1 MNDQMRAFRKY
12 YFTMH
17 PYEQATFF
25 QELEDDLRLRLYG
38 YVSPDEFAEIIESMD
53 IEETLPYF
61 TEMDPRYSAAI
72 FSALPADDAVDILN
86 MLDKEEV
93 VSFLTRMDKESSDEI
108 KNLLHYEEKTA
119 GSIMTTEFIVL
130 DENESV
136 AEVMQYLKQQAPD
149 AETIYYLYVV
159 DADKRLVGVISIRD
173 LIIANHDT
181 KIRDI

>member
-1 MNDQMRAFRKY
+1 
-12 YFTMH
+12 
-17 PYEQATFF
+17 
-25 QELEDDLRLRLYG
+25 
-38 YVSPDEFAEIIESMD
+38 
-53 IEETLPYF
+53 
-61 TEMDPRYSAAI
+61 
-72 FSALPADDAVDILN
+72 N

-159 DADKRLVGVISIRD
+159 DADKRLVGGLSIRD
-173 LIIANHDT
+173 LIIADHDT
-181 KIRDI
+181 KIRDIMSPKVIAVSVAKDQEEVAQLFRDYDFLAVPVVDFQNHLLGIITVDDILDVMQEEASEDYSMLAGVSDNEKHSDSA

>member
-1 MNDQMRAFRKY
+1 
-12 YFTMH
+12 
-17 PYEQATFF
+17 
-25 QELEDDLRLRLYG
+25 
-38 YVSPDEFAEIIESMD
+38 
-53 IEETLPYF
+53 
-61 TEMDPRYSAAI
+61 
-72 FSALPADDAVDILN
+72 N

-136 AEVMQYLKQQAPD
+136 EEVMQYLKRQAPD

-181 KIRDI
+181 KIRDIMTPKVIAVSVAKDQEEVAQLFRDYDFLAVPVV